1 MTENSVVI
9 KKTIYLKNQ
18 EIRSDPKVTNSKLR
32 VHKAENL
39 SVGVGTKLKSPS
51 RFRCWACGLS
61 RGEVELCQYCKTYTK
76 SRSIVDVN

>member
-1 MTENSVVI
+1 MTENSLII

-18 EIRSDPKVTNSKLR
+18 QIRSVPRVTNAKIR

-39 SVGVGTKLKSPS
+39 SVGGSTKFKAPS

-61 RGEVELCQYCKTYTK
+61 RGEDELCQYCKIDTK